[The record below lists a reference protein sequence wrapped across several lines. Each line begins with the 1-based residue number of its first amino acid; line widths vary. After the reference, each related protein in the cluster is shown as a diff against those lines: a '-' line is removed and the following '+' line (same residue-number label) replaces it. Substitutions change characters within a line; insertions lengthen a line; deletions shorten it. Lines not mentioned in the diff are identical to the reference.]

1 MNYGGII
8 GEHFTLNY
16 KSSAEL
22 KAIAKEQSLG
32 KYGTLIGAN
41 LLILAIQLLV
51 SGFSTVSGTGSIL
64 LIIINSLITIIIN
77 ILLGVLVSGRAYLYM
92 NLLYSQPVAT
102 ADVFFG
108 LRQQP
113 QKAVTIQALFVL
125 VDFIASV
132 PAQLFVIRYSAT
144 RAASDVTTAFL
155 LLGIG
160 LIINIIVGLIY
171 SQAFYIL
178 HDFPDRSAKEI
189 LATSRRLM
197 KGNVLR
203 LFYLNV
209 SFIPLYLLGAI
220 TMFIPL
226 LWVSAYRNATNCA
239 FYQDLVATTAGQE
252 NTTD

>member
-1 MNYGGII
+1 MNY
-8 GEHFTLNY
+8 L
-16 KSSAEL
+16 SSAQL
-22 KAIAKEQSLG
+22 KAIAKEKSLG

-41 LLILAIQLLV
+41 LTILAIQLLV
-51 SGFSTVSGTGSIL
+51 SGFSAPSGTRSIL
-64 LIIINSLITIIIN
+64 LIIIYSLITIIIN

-102 ADVFFG
+102 SDIFFG

-113 QKAVTIQALFVL
+113 QKAVTIQALFVI
-125 VDFIASV
+125 VDFVASIPAQVFMTKYIANRSSSDMTASV
-132 PAQLFVIRYSAT
+132 F
-144 RAASDVTTAFL
+144 

-160 LIINIIVGLIY
+160 LIVNIIVNLIY
-171 SQAFYIL
+171 SQSFFIL

-197 KGNVLR
+197 KGNIFR

-209 SFIPLYLLGAI
+209 TFIPLYLLGII

-226 LWVSAYRNATNCA
+226 LWIGVYRNAANCA
-239 FYQDLVATTAGQE
+239 FYQDLIAKAAGQE
-252 NTTD
+252 NLTNEER

>member
-1 MNYGGII
+1 MNY
-8 GEHFTLNY
+8 L
-16 KSSAEL
+16 SSAQL
-22 KAIAKEQSLG
+22 KAIAKEKSLG

-41 LLILAIQLLV
+41 LTILAIQLLV
-51 SGFSTVSGTGSIL
+51 SGFSAPSGTRSIL
-64 LIIINSLITIIIN
+64 LIIIYSLITIIIN

-92 NLLYSQPVAT
+92 NLLYSQPVST
-102 ADVFFG
+102 SDIFFG

-125 VDFIASV
+125 VDFIARL
-132 PAQLFVIRYSAT
+132 PAQIFMTRYITT
-144 RAASDVTTAFL
+144 RASSDMTAAVF

-160 LIINIIVGLIY
+160 LIINIVVNLVY
-171 SQAFYIL
+171 SQSFYIL

-197 KGNVLR
+197 KGNIFR

-209 SFIPLYLLGAI
+209 TFIPLYLLGII

-226 LWVSAYRNATNCA
+226 LWIGVYRNAANCA
-239 FYQDLVATTAGQE
+239 FYQDLIAKAAGQE
-252 NTTD
+252 NLTNEER

>member
-1 MNYGGII
+1 M
-8 GEHFTLNY
+8 NY
-16 KSSAEL
+16 KSSAQL
-22 KAIAKEQSLG
+22 KAVAKEQSLG

-51 SGFSTVSGTGSIL
+51 SGFSTVSVTGNIL
-64 LIIINSLITIIIN
+64 LIIINTLITIIIN

-113 QKAVTIQALFVL
+113 QKAVIIQSLFVL
-125 VDFIASV
+125 VDFIGSV
-132 PAQLFVIRYSAT
+132 PAQIFAIRYYAT
-144 RAASDVTTAFL
+144 GSSTDAAAALL

-171 SQAFYIL
+171 SQSFYIL
-178 HDFPDRSAKEI
+178 HDFPDKSAKEI

-197 KGNVLR
+197 KGNMFR

-209 SFIPLYLLGAI
+209 SFIPLYLLGI
-220 TMFIPL
+220 VTMFIPL
-226 LWVSAYRNATNCA
+226 LWVVVYRNATNCA
-239 FYQDLVATTAGQE
+239 FYQDLIATAAGQQT
-252 NTTD
+252 TTD